1 MTGHCLLIKIS
12 RKKDFMKQSQ
22 LFMPTLREIPADAEV
37 KSHQLLLKAG
47 YIRPVTAGMFAYL
60 PLAKRV
66 LNKIEAIIRE
76 EMDAVDANE
85 MLVPEVLPAELWE
98 RSGRYAT
105 YGQDLYKFKN
115 RQDRDFILGPTHEE
129 TFTELFANDV
139 KSYKKLPLLVYQI
152 QAKFRD
158 EGRPRFG
165 LLRTREFIMKDA
177 YSFSADQ
184 AGLDAAFTKME
195 AAYVKIFD
203 RIGIDYRVIVGDA
216 GAMGGS
222 DSKEF
227 SAPAAAGEDTI
238 VYSDQSE
245 YAANLEMAKDAYV
258 RQENPQEGQELAE
271 LQKIDTPN
279 AKTIA
284 ELAELL
290 DEDPA
295 QLVKTIMVITPDQD
309 LVAVVTTGDFE
320 VNLVKVQNHLGY
332 PEVEL
337 ADEGL
342 VKETVGAS
350 FGSLGPVGLPEN
362 VQLLVDERA
371 ADLVNFAAGA
381 NEDGKHLLN
390 VNWGRD
396 VELADDQVADFRT
409 AKEGDLSVDG
419 KGKLQFTKGIE
430 IGHIFKLG
438 TKYSKALGAQV
449 LDENGRNT
457 DMIMG
462 SYGIG
467 VSRLLAAIAE
477 QKSDDKGLVWPASV
491 APFDVHLVPINL
503 KDDDQAK
510 VTAELEA
517 SLTDQGLEVLVDDR
531 KERPGVKFA
540 DADLIGLPIRITI
553 GKKAGEGIVEVTVR
567 GTQSEFEMRISEVNE
582 SIAVLL
588 DGQEDAQ

>member
-1 MTGHCLLIKIS
+1 
-12 RKKDFMKQSQ
+12 
-22 LFMPTLREIPADAEV
+22 MPTLREIPADAEV

-66 LNKIEAIIRE
+66 LNKIEAIVRE
-76 EMDAVDANE
+76 EMDSIDANE
-85 MLVPEVLPAELWE
+85 MLVPEVLPAELWQ
-98 RSGRYAT
+98 RSGRYET

-129 TFTELFANDV
+129 TFTELFANDI

-177 YSFSADQ
+177 YSFSANQ
-184 AGLDAAFTKME
+184 EGLDAAFTKME

-238 VYSDQSE
+238 VYSDKSE
-245 YAANLEMAKDAYV
+245 YAANLEMAKDFYV
-258 RQENPQEGQELAE
+258 RQDNPQAGVDLAD
-271 LQKIDTPN
+271 LQKIDTPH
-279 AKTIA
+279 AKTID
-284 ELAELL
+284 ELANLL
-290 DEDPA
+290 DEKPEN
-295 QLVKTIMVITPDQD
+295 LVKTIMVVTPENE

-320 VNLVKVQNHLGY
+320 VNLVKVQNFLGY
-332 PEVEL
+332 SDVEL
-337 ADEGL
+337 ADEAQ
-342 VKETVGAS
+342 VKATVGAS
-350 FGSLGPVGLPEN
+350 FGSLGPVGLPES

-381 NEDGKHLLN
+381 NEDGKHFLN
-390 VNWGRD
+390 VNWNRD
-396 VELADDQVADFRT
+396 VDLTEEQIADFRT
-409 AKEGDLSVDG
+409 AHEGDLAVDG
-419 KGKLQFTKGIE
+419 KGQLQFTKGIE

-449 LDENGRNT
+449 LDENGRAT

-467 VSRLLAAIAE
+467 ISRLLAAIAE
-477 QKSDDKGLVWPASV
+477 QKSDDKGLVWPANV
-491 APFDVHLVPINL
+491 APFDVHLVPVNV
-503 KDDDQAK
+503 KDDDQVR
-510 VTAELEA
+510 VTAELEE
-517 SLTDQGLEVLVDDR
+517 SLTSQGLEVLVDDR
-531 KERPGVKFA
+531 KERAGVKFA
-540 DADLIGLPIRITI
+540 DADLIGLPIRITV
-553 GKKAGEGIVEVTVR
+553 GKKAGEEIVEVSVR
-567 GTQSEFEMRISEVNE
+567 ADGSNFEMRLSEVNE

-588 DGQEDAQ
+588 NGQKDEE